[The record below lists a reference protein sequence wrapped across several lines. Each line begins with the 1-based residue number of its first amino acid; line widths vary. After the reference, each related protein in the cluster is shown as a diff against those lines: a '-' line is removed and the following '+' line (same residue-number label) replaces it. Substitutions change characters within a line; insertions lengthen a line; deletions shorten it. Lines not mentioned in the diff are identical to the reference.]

1 MSCNAQ
7 MSGSSPTPRLRQ
19 FYEKLL
25 DLAPTGD
32 DQGRR
37 HFIQGDSP
45 VEIGTALADFVTAVD
60 ARSR

>member
-1 MSCNAQ
+1 VSCNAQ
-7 MSGSSPTPRLRQ
+7 MSGSSPTPRLRH

-32 DQGRR
+32 DQGR
-37 HFIQGDSP
+37 HFIQEDSP

>member
-1 MSCNAQ
+1 
-7 MSGSSPTPRLRQ
+7 MSGSSPTPRLRH

-32 DQGRR
+32 DQGR
-37 HFIQGDSP
+37 HFIQEDSP